1 MNNCLLKKL
10 VAECIGTFVLVFVAC
25 GVAVVTRADTVATSL
40 AFGLVIVAMAYS
52 IGSISGCHI
61 NPAVSLAMAI
71 RKEISWKEFGLYVL
85 AQTVGALIG
94 ALLLGIV
101 LKNVYDNVDAKMFS
115 SLGAN
120 QIQNAIKEVEGNAL
134 SGYTYKN
141 NAMSYVSAFLV
152 EVVLTC
158 VFVMA
163 ILGVT
168 DKKHHDG
175 KHAGIV
181 IGLALV
187 LVHLLGLSFTGTSV
201 NPARSFG
208 PALFQAF
215 GGEKQ
220 ALKEIWIF
228 ILAPM
233 AGGALATV
241 LYTLLAGKKGDAC
254 NCACE
259 NNSCKEESNVSVE
272 EVKEVETEA
281 KVVENTDSDSKAE

>member
-1 MNNCLLKKL
+1 MNSCLLKKL
-10 VAECIGTFVLVFVAC
+10 IAECIGTFVLVFVAC
-25 GVAVVTRADTVATSL
+25 GVAVVTGAATVATSL

-52 IGSISGCHI
+52 IGNISGCHI

-71 RKEISWKEFGLYVL
+71 RKEITWKEFGLYVL

-101 LKNVYDNVDAKMFS
+101 LKNAYDQGNAKMFS

-120 QIQNAIKEVEGNAL
+120 QIQDLLRNKKGKIDG
-134 SGYTYKN
+134 
-141 NAMSYVSAFLV
+141 MSYVSAFLV
-152 EVVLTC
+152 EVVLTF
-158 VFVMA
+158 VFVIA

-208 PALFQAF
+208 PALFQFF
-215 GGEKQ
+215 GKNKD
-220 ALKEIWIF
+220 ALKQIWIF
-228 ILAPM
+228 ILAPL
-233 AGGALATV
+233 AGGALAAV
-241 LYTLLAGKKGDAC
+241 VYTFFTGNKEC
-254 NCACE
+254 SSCE
-259 NNSCKEESNVSVE
+259 AEKEVKAEPKEVSEKEE
-272 EVKEVETEA
+272 
-281 KVVENTDSDSKAE
+281 